1 MQNRCGSCGGVVE
14 GKGWLCSACCE
25 LWEAAIEAHDC
36 PVCRADRA
44 EARVIERYRER
55 TAD

>member
-14 GKGWLCSACCE
+14 GQGWLCSACCE